1 MASAGLPFESTKQ
14 PQSLSLFVTYIS
26 MSGTGTKGARFSFSS
41 RFKDLNS
48 TNILFNFFPF
58 FFFSIFFFRTGRDFS
73 FFNYYDDFNCYH
85 CLGALCS

>member
-58 FFFSIFFFRTGRDFS
+58 FFFHFFFPEQVGI
-73 FFNYYDDFNCYH
+73 
-85 CLGALCS
+85 ALFLIIMMILIAITA